1 MRIQKSTIYN
11 FVQSAFTVKPFLQY
25 VNLCY
30 NVENVT
36 ELEINLA
43 KDNTNQPNKKIKGPS
58 QTAPAGYKG
67 KNQAFLDAEYLSAR
81 YKKGS
86 IEDVIS
92 VGVIITNPE
101 HKELDRFYS
110 TVQLRPGHKLP
121 PLISELTGLTNEE
134 LEFAPTYE
142 DVMTELISRIRKFQV
157 GKICVWG
164 GDKNS
169 FQRDY
174 ESRILE
180 KPLKRSVAKFISTF
194 ENIQK
199 EVSLDI
205 TGGLDANL
213 SLADMKTICGLGGHV
228 EHNALSD
235 AEDMLECIRI
245 IEQDAMV
252 YDGIKAAEY
261 KKFRGE
267 YVKNRSFDDEE
278 ADTEFVI
285 KSQTG
290 EQFLDEL
297 VGKGFE
303 NNPKTK
309 AFMDDLKFLLGK
321 GNIYMGTFSEMIEEK
336 SEN

>member
-1 MRIQKSTIYN
+1 
-11 FVQSAFTVKPFLQY
+11 
-25 VNLCY
+25 
-30 NVENVT
+30 
-36 ELEINLA
+36 LEINLA
-43 KDNTNQPNKKIKGPS
+43 TNNTSTKNKVKGPS

-81 YKKGS
+81 YKKSS

-92 VGVIITNPE
+92 VGVIITNPAHE
-101 HKELDRFYS
+101 ELDRFYS

-121 PLISELTGLTNEE
+121 PLITELTGLTNED
-134 LEFAPTYE
+134 LEDAPAYE
-142 DVMTELISRIRKFQV
+142 DVMTELITRIRKFQV

-174 ESRILE
+174 ESRNLE

-199 EVSLDI
+199 EVSLDV

-228 EHNALSD
+228 EHNALAD
-235 AEDMLECIRI
+235 AEDMLNCIRI
-245 IEQDAMV
+245 IEQDQMK
-252 YDGIKAAEY
+252 YDGVRAAEY

-267 YVKNRSFDDEE
+267 YVKNRSFGDVEEDDELIIDSKVG
-278 ADTEFVI
+278 AD
-285 KSQTG
+285 
-290 EQFLDEL
+290 FLEEL
-297 VGKGFE
+297 KRKGFHE
-303 NNPKTK
+303 NPKTK
-309 AFMDDLKFLLGK
+309 AFMDDLGFLLGQ
-321 GNIYMGTFSEMIEEK
+321 GNVYMGTFSEMMEEK
-336 SEN
+336 SEEI

>member
-1 MRIQKSTIYN
+1 MKKTY
-11 FVQSAFTVKPFLQY
+11 
-25 VNLCY
+25 
-30 NVENVT
+30 
-36 ELEINLA
+36 ELETHLA
-43 KDNTNQPNKKIKGPS
+43 KENTNQPNKKIKGPS

-92 VGVIITNPE
+92 VGIIITNPE
-101 HKELDRFYS
+101 HKELDRYYS

-121 PLISELTGLTNEE
+121 PLITELTGLTNED
-134 LEFAPTYE
+134 LADAPPYE
-142 DVMTELISRIRKFQV
+142 EVMTELIRLIKKYQV

-174 ESRILE
+174 DSRTLE
-180 KPLKRSVAKFISTF
+180 KPLKRSAAKFISTF

-199 EVSLDI
+199 DVSLDI
-205 TGGLDANL
+205 TGGIDANL

-245 IEQDAMV
+245 IEQDKMV
-252 YDGIKAAEY
+252 YDGVAAAEY

-278 ADTEFVI
+278 IDTEFIINSEV
-285 KSQTG
+285 G
-290 EQFLDEL
+290 ESFLKEL
-297 VGKGFE
+297 IDKGFDE
-303 NNPKTK
+303 NPKTK

-321 GNIYMGTFSEMIEEK
+321 GNIYMGTFSEMMEENK
-336 SEN
+336 KQEPT

>member
-1 MRIQKSTIYN
+1 MAINKS
-11 FVQSAFTVKPFLQY
+11 
-25 VNLCY
+25 
-30 NVENVT
+30 
-36 ELEINLA
+36 
-43 KDNTNQPNKKIKGPS
+43 NKTTKKGPS
-58 QTAPAGYKG
+58 QTAPAGFKG

-92 VGVIITNPE
+92 VGVVITNPAHE
-101 HKELDRFYS
+101 ELDRFYS
-110 TVQLRPGHKLP
+110 TVRLTRGHKLP
-121 PLISELTGLTNEE
+121 PLITELTGLTNEE
-134 LEFAPTYE
+134 LEIAPTYE
-142 DVMTELISRIRKFQV
+142 DVMTELIGMIKKYQV

-174 ESRILE
+174 DSRELE

-213 SLADMKTICGLGGHV
+213 SLADMKTICGLGGYV
-228 EHNALSD
+228 AHNALND

-245 IEQDAMV
+245 IETDRMKYNGV
-252 YDGIKAAEY
+252 EAAEY

-267 YVKNRSFDDEE
+267 YVKNRSFDDPESDE
-278 ADTEFVI
+278 GYIISSDL
-285 KSQTG
+285 G
-290 EQFLDEL
+290 EQFLKEIAE
-297 VGKGFE
+297 KGFAKD
-303 NNPKTK
+303 PKTK
-309 AFMDDLKFLLGK
+309 AFMDDLGYLLGK
-321 GNIYMGTFSEMIEEK
+321 GNVYMGTFSEMIA
-336 SEN
+336 ENGED

>member
-1 MRIQKSTIYN
+1 MATI
-11 FVQSAFTVKPFLQY
+11 
-25 VNLCY
+25 
-30 NVENVT
+30 
-36 ELEINLA
+36 
-43 KDNTNQPNKKIKGPS
+43 NTNNKTKTKGPS

-81 YKKGS
+81 YKKSS

-92 VGVIITNPE
+92 IGVIITNPAHE
-101 HKELDRFYS
+101 ELDRFYS

-121 PLISELTGLTNEE
+121 PLITELTGLTNED

-142 DVMTELISRIRKFQV
+142 DVMTELITRIRKFQV

-174 ESRILE
+174 ESRNLE

-228 EHNALSD
+228 EHNALAD
-235 AEDMLECIRI
+235 AEDMLNCIRI
-245 IEQDAMV
+245 IENDQMI
-252 YDGIKAAEY
+252 YDGVKAAEY

-267 YVKNRSFDDEE
+267 YVKNRSFGDEE
-278 ADTEFVI
+278 GDDSFVI
-285 KSQTG
+285 ESQLG
-290 EQFLDEL
+290 KKFLDEL
-297 VGKGFE
+297 KEKGYAS
-303 NNPKTK
+303 NPKTK
-309 AFMDDLKFLLGK
+309 AFMDDLGFLLGE
-321 GNIYMGTFSEMIEEK
+321 GNIYMGTFSEMMEEK

>member
-1 MRIQKSTIYN
+1 MDKQNSNKS
-11 FVQSAFTVKPFLQY
+11 QS
-25 VNLCY
+25 
-30 NVENVT
+30 
-36 ELEINLA
+36 
-43 KDNTNQPNKKIKGPS
+43 KKVKGPS
-58 QTAPAGYKG
+58 QTAPAGFKG

-81 YKKGS
+81 YKKSS

-121 PLISELTGLTNEE
+121 PLITELTGLTNEE

-142 DVMTELISRIRKFQV
+142 EVMTELINRIKAYQV

-169 FQRDY
+169 FQRDF
-174 ESRILE
+174 ESRVLE

-235 AEDMLECIRI
+235 AEDMLKCIRI
-245 IEQDAMV
+245 IEQDQMV
-252 YDGIKAAEY
+252 YDGVKAAEY

-267 YVKNRSFDDEE
+267 YVKNRSFNDEIE
-278 ADTEFVI
+278 DKDYII
-285 KSQTG
+285 KSKLG
-290 EQFLDEL
+290 EQFLKEIKS
-297 VGKGFE
+297 KGFE
-303 NNPKTK
+303 EDPKTK
-309 AFMDDLKFLLGK
+309 AFMDDLEFLLGK
-321 GNIYMGTFSEMIEEK
+321 GNVYMGTFSEKIEE
-336 SEN
+336 ENKKA

>member
-1 MRIQKSTIYN
+1 MKKTY
-11 FVQSAFTVKPFLQY
+11 
-25 VNLCY
+25 
-30 NVENVT
+30 
-36 ELEINLA
+36 ELETHLA
-43 KDNTNQPNKKIKGPS
+43 KENTNQSNKKIKGPS

-92 VGVIITNPE
+92 VGIIITNPE
-101 HKELDRFYS
+101 HKELDRYYS

-121 PLISELTGLTNEE
+121 PLITELTGLTNED
-134 LEFAPTYE
+134 LADAPPYE
-142 DVMTELISRIRKFQV
+142 EVMTELIRLIKKYQV

-174 ESRILE
+174 DSRTLE
-180 KPLKRSVAKFISTF
+180 KPLKRSAAKFISTF

-199 EVSLDI
+199 DVSLDI
-205 TGGLDANL
+205 TGGIDANL

-245 IEQDAMV
+245 IEQDKMV
-252 YDGIKAAEY
+252 YDGVAAAEY

-278 ADTEFVI
+278 MDTEFIISSEV
-285 KSQTG
+285 G
-290 EQFLDEL
+290 ESFLKEL
-297 VGKGFE
+297 IDKGFDD
-303 NNPKTK
+303 NPKTK

-321 GNIYMGTFSEMIEEK
+321 GNIYMGTFSEMMEENK
-336 SEN
+336 KQEPT

>member
-1 MRIQKSTIYN
+1 MATNNTST
-11 FVQSAFTVKPFLQY
+11 K
-25 VNLCY
+25 
-30 NVENVT
+30 
-36 ELEINLA
+36 
-43 KDNTNQPNKKIKGPS
+43 NKVKGPS

-81 YKKGS
+81 YKKIS

-92 VGVIITNPE
+92 VGVIITNPAHE
-101 HKELDRFYS
+101 ELDRFYS

-121 PLISELTGLTNEE
+121 PLITELTGLTNED
-134 LEFAPTYE
+134 LEDAPAYE
-142 DVMTELISRIRKFQV
+142 DVMTELIMRIRKFQV

-174 ESRILE
+174 ESRNLE

-194 ENIQK
+194 DNIQK

-228 EHNALSD
+228 EHNALAD
-235 AEDMLECIRI
+235 AEDMLNCIRI
-245 IEQDAMV
+245 IEQDKMQ
-252 YDGIKAAEY
+252 YDGVKAAEY

-267 YVKNRSFDDEE
+267 YVKNRSFGDVEEDEE
-278 ADTEFVI
+278 LIINSKIGAEFL
-285 KSQTG
+285 
-290 EQFLDEL
+290 EEL
-297 VGKGFE
+297 KNKGFHE
-303 NNPKTK
+303 NPKTK
-309 AFMDDLKFLLGK
+309 AFMDDLGYLLGQ
-321 GNIYMGTFSEMIEEK
+321 GNVYMGTFSEMMEEK
-336 SEN
+336 DEEI

>member
-1 MRIQKSTIYN
+1 MKKTY
-11 FVQSAFTVKPFLQY
+11 
-25 VNLCY
+25 
-30 NVENVT
+30 
-36 ELEINLA
+36 ELETHLA
-43 KDNTNQPNKKIKGPS
+43 KENTNQPNKKIKGPS

-92 VGVIITNPE
+92 VGIIITNPE
-101 HKELDRFYS
+101 HKELDRYYS

-121 PLISELTGLTNEE
+121 PLITELTGLTNED
-134 LEFAPTYE
+134 LADAPPYE
-142 DVMTELISRIRKFQV
+142 EVMTELIHLIKKYQV

-164 GDKNS
+164 GDKTS

-174 ESRILE
+174 DSRTLE
-180 KPLKRSVAKFISTF
+180 KPLKRSAAKFISTF

-199 EVSLDI
+199 DVSLDI
-205 TGGLDANL
+205 TGGIDANL

-245 IEQDAMV
+245 IEQDKMV
-252 YDGIKAAEY
+252 YDGVAAAEY

-278 ADTEFVI
+278 IDTEFIISSEV
-285 KSQTG
+285 G
-290 EQFLDEL
+290 ENFLQEL
-297 VGKGFE
+297 IDKGFDD
-303 NNPKTK
+303 NPKTK

-321 GNIYMGTFSEMIEEK
+321 GNIYMGTFSEMMEENK
-336 SEN
+336 KQEPT

>member
-1 MRIQKSTIYN
+1 MATNNTST
-11 FVQSAFTVKPFLQY
+11 K
-25 VNLCY
+25 
-30 NVENVT
+30 
-36 ELEINLA
+36 
-43 KDNTNQPNKKIKGPS
+43 NKVKGPS

-81 YKKGS
+81 YKKSS

-92 VGVIITNPE
+92 VGVIITNPAHE
-101 HKELDRFYS
+101 ELDRFYS

-121 PLISELTGLTNEE
+121 PLITELTGLTNED
-134 LEFAPTYE
+134 LEDAPAYE
-142 DVMTELISRIRKFQV
+142 EVMTELITRIRKFQV

-174 ESRILE
+174 ESRNLE

-194 ENIQK
+194 DNIQK
-199 EVSLDI
+199 EVSLDV

-228 EHNALSD
+228 EHNALAD
-235 AEDMLECIRI
+235 AEDMLNCIRI
-245 IEQDAMV
+245 IEQDQMK
-252 YDGIKAAEY
+252 YDGVRAAEY

-267 YVKNRSFDDEE
+267 YVKNRSFGDVEEDDELII
-278 ADTEFVI
+278 DSKIGTD
-285 KSQTG
+285 
-290 EQFLDEL
+290 FLEEL
-297 VGKGFE
+297 KRKGFHENKAKGFE

-309 AFMDDLKFLLGK
+309 AFMDDLGFLLGQ
-321 GNIYMGTFSEMIEEK
+321 GNVYMGTFSEMMEEK
-336 SEN
+336 TKGNV